1 MNFVDVM
8 ILIVVFGIMGLI
20 SWKKFFSKNAIFFV
34 TNLRFL
40 RLTGEITKERLV
52 DTWIRIPQKSYMK
65 PFI

>member
-1 MNFVDVM
+1 MTEEPCFFNENSPEK
-8 ILIVVFGIMGLI
+8 I
-20 SWKKFFSKNAIFFV
+20 FSKNAIFFV

>member
-1 MNFVDVM
+1 MTEEPC
-8 ILIVVFGIMGLI
+8 
-20 SWKKFFSKNAIFFV
+20 FFNENGPEKIFPKNAIFFV

>member
-1 MNFVDVM
+1 MTEEPC
-8 ILIVVFGIMGLI
+8 
-20 SWKKFFSKNAIFFV
+20 FFNENGPEKIISKNAIFFV

>member
-1 MNFVDVM
+1 MTEEPCFFNEN
-8 ILIVVFGIMGLI
+8 GPEN
-20 SWKKFFSKNAIFFV
+20 FFSKNAIFFV